1 MQVDMSPVVF
11 PSSDKEN
18 RVIIENKA
26 PPPRPLK
33 KVRFVIPTER
43 KDIPIESISPPQPL
57 KRMDTIRDMVVE
69 RTQEGT
75 EVIFFL

>member
-33 KVRFVIPTER
+33 KVRFVIPAER
-43 KDIPIESISPPQPL
+43 KDIPIESIPPTPA
-57 KRMDTIRDMVVE
+57 T
-69 RTQEGT
+69 
-75 EVIFFL
+75 